1 MASSIAG
8 PIIGPSPAVELAPAA
23 AGCVSRVADG
33 PAGVPEGWPKFLDEP
48 MAWVGPQFTDESEYI
63 HTLSESDLQEA
74 ENALLVF
81 KALGLDGDCVSRDN
95 FPLPT
100 LGPRLDRIRRDVHQG
115 KGFGVICGL
124 DPQKYLVED
133 LTVLYLG
140 IQSYI
145 ANRHGR
151 QDRTGNMLVHIV
163 ADNSSKLKAG
173 HHRHSTSPITF
184 HNEEAGDI
192 VSWLTRST
200 AVSGGKCIIASAYTV
215 YNVLATS
222 CSDMVRT
229 LARSDWPFALPRF
242 QCRPVLFH
250 HEGRVLINFGRVALT
265 GNAIYPRPTN
275 LPAVTPRQM
284 EALDSIE
291 NIAKA
296 TQLEISTRA
305 GDMHFINN
313 LTILHRREGFING
326 EAAQERR
333 HLVRMRLRDD
343 EMGWKLPAD
352 LRQEWS
358 AAFNEEAPKIWHIEP
373 MPDGFFPLRSSKLK
387 SIFYFR
393 ANQSNSTGSSR
404 YYTLGFLVLFI
415 VSAMASA
422 IDTGLTTATS
432 LNSLLPT
439 TSTFTLENSLPGC
452 SWPKTLQDAQD
463 PLSNMM
469 SASVT
474 LDIGPGPL
482 LFENGNFE
490 LLVGIISLCSKD
502 GWGRNLSQ
510 SNYQAKLQ
518 TKPTGDNPW
527 APRIDTVV
535 ALLSLMVAVLGL
547 VPAYFNAFLAWV
559 SHTS

>member
-1 MASSIAG
+1 MASSIVG

-33 PAGVPEGWPKFLDEP
+33 SAGVPEGWPKFLDEP
-48 MAWVGPQFTDESEYI
+48 MAWVGAQFTDESEFI
-63 HTLSESDLQEA
+63 HSLSESDLQEV

-100 LGPRLDRIRRDVHQG
+100 LGPRLDRIRQDVHQG
-115 KGFGVICGL
+115 KGFGVIRGL
-124 DPQKYLVED
+124 DPQ
-133 LTVLYLG
+133 
-140 IQSYI
+140 I
-145 ANRHGR
+145 
-151 QDRTGNMLVHIV
+151 HIV

-222 CSDMVRT
+222 RPDIVRT

-250 HEGRVLINFGRVALT
+250 HEGKVLINFGRVALT
-265 GNAIYPRPTN
+265 GNAIHPRPTN

-313 LTILHRREGFING
+313 LTILHRREGFVNG

-343 EMGWKLPAD
+343 ELGWKLPVD

-358 AAFNEEAPKIWHIEP
+358 AAFDKATPKIWHIEQ
-373 MPDGFFPLRSSKLK
+373 MPDGFFPLRSQ
-387 SIFYFR
+387 
-393 ANQSNSTGSSR
+393 AN
-404 YYTLGFLVLFI
+404 
-415 VSAMASA
+415 
-422 IDTGLTTATS
+422 
-432 LNSLLPT
+432 
-439 TSTFTLENSLPGC
+439 
-452 SWPKTLQDAQD
+452 
-463 PLSNMM
+463 
-469 SASVT
+469 
-474 LDIGPGPL
+474 
-482 LFENGNFE
+482 
-490 LLVGIISLCSKD
+490 
-502 GWGRNLSQ
+502 
-510 SNYQAKLQ
+510 
-518 TKPTGDNPW
+518 
-527 APRIDTVV
+527 
-535 ALLSLMVAVLGL
+535 
-547 VPAYFNAFLAWV
+547 
-559 SHTS
+559 

>member
-1 MASSIAG
+1 
-8 PIIGPSPAVELAPAA
+8 
-23 AGCVSRVADG
+23 
-33 PAGVPEGWPKFLDEP
+33 
-48 MAWVGPQFTDESEYI
+48 
-63 HTLSESDLQEA
+63 
-74 ENALLVF
+74 
-81 KALGLDGDCVSRDN
+81 
-95 FPLPT
+95 
-100 LGPRLDRIRRDVHQG
+100 
-115 KGFGVICGL
+115 
-124 DPQKYLVED
+124 
-133 LTVLYLG
+133 
-140 IQSYI
+140 
-145 ANRHGR
+145 
-151 QDRTGNMLVHIV
+151 
-163 ADNSSKLKAG
+163 
-173 HHRHSTSPITF
+173 
-184 HNEEAGDI
+184 
-192 VSWLTRST
+192 
-200 AVSGGKCIIASAYTV
+200 
-215 YNVLATS
+215 
-222 CSDMVRT
+222 
-229 LARSDWPFALPRF
+229 
-242 QCRPVLFH
+242 
-250 HEGRVLINFGRVALT
+250 
-265 GNAIYPRPTN
+265 
-275 LPAVTPRQM
+275 M

-333 HLVRMRLRDD
+333 HLVRMRLCDE
-343 EMGWKLPAD
+343 EMGWKLLAD
-352 LRQEWS
+352 LRREWPT
-358 AAFNEEAPKIWHIEP
+358 AFNEEAPKIWHIEP
-373 MPDGFFPLRSSKLK
+373 MPDGLFPLMSS
-387 SIFYFR
+387 
-393 ANQSNSTGSSR
+393 QSNYTGSSR

-422 IDTGLTTATS
+422 IETGLTTATS
-432 LNSLLPT
+432 LNSILST

-463 PLSNMM
+463 QLSNTK

-547 VPAYFNAFLAWV
+547 VPAYFTAFHAWR
-559 SHTS
+559 T

>member
-1 MASSIAG
+1 MASSIVG

-23 AGCVSRVADG
+23 AGCVSRVAHG

-48 MAWVGPQFTDESEYI
+48 MAWVGPQFTDESEFI
-63 HTLSESDLQEA
+63 HTLSESDLQEVD
-74 ENALLVF
+74 NALLVF

-100 LGPRLDRIRRDVHQG
+100 LGPKLDRIRQDVHQG
-115 KGFGVICGL
+115 KGFGVIRGL
-124 DPQKYLVED
+124 DPQKYSVED

-140 IQSYI
+140 IQSHI

-151 QDRTGNMLVHIV
+151 QDRKGNMLVHIV

-222 CSDMVRT
+222 RPDMVRT

-250 HEGRVLINFGRVALT
+250 HEGKVLINFGRVALT
-265 GNAIYPRPTN
+265 GNEIHPRPTN
-275 LPAVTPRQM
+275 LPAVTPRQI

-296 TQLEISTRA
+296 TQLEINTRA

-313 LTILHRREGFING
+313 LAILHRREGFVNG
-326 EAAQERR
+326 ETARERR

-343 EMGWKLPAD
+343 ELGWKLPAD

-358 AAFNEEAPKIWHIEP
+358 AAFNKEAPKIWHIEP
-373 MPDGFFPLRSSKLK
+373 MPDGFFPLRSQ
-387 SIFYFR
+387 
-393 ANQSNSTGSSR
+393 AN
-404 YYTLGFLVLFI
+404 
-415 VSAMASA
+415 
-422 IDTGLTTATS
+422 
-432 LNSLLPT
+432 
-439 TSTFTLENSLPGC
+439 
-452 SWPKTLQDAQD
+452 
-463 PLSNMM
+463 
-469 SASVT
+469 
-474 LDIGPGPL
+474 
-482 LFENGNFE
+482 
-490 LLVGIISLCSKD
+490 
-502 GWGRNLSQ
+502 
-510 SNYQAKLQ
+510 
-518 TKPTGDNPW
+518 
-527 APRIDTVV
+527 
-535 ALLSLMVAVLGL
+535 
-547 VPAYFNAFLAWV
+547 
-559 SHTS
+559 

>member
-1 MASSIAG
+1 MVSSLAG

-63 HTLSESDLQEA
+63 HTLSEFELQEA

-115 KGFGVICGL
+115 KGFGVIRGL
-124 DPQKYLVED
+124 DPQKYSVED

-151 QDRTGNMLVHIV
+151 QDRKGNMLVHII

-222 CSDMVRT
+222 RPDMVRT

-265 GNAIYPRPTN
+265 GNAIHPRPTN

-296 TQLEISTRA
+296 TQLEISTHA

-313 LTILHRREGFING
+313 LTILHRREGFVNG
-326 EAAQERR
+326 EAARERR

-343 EMGWKLPAD
+343 ELGWKLPAD

-358 AAFNEEAPKIWHIEP
+358 AAFNKEAPKIWHIEP
-373 MPDGFFPLRSSKLK
+373 MPDGFFPLRSQ
-387 SIFYFR
+387 
-393 ANQSNSTGSSR
+393 AN
-404 YYTLGFLVLFI
+404 
-415 VSAMASA
+415 
-422 IDTGLTTATS
+422 
-432 LNSLLPT
+432 
-439 TSTFTLENSLPGC
+439 
-452 SWPKTLQDAQD
+452 
-463 PLSNMM
+463 
-469 SASVT
+469 
-474 LDIGPGPL
+474 
-482 LFENGNFE
+482 
-490 LLVGIISLCSKD
+490 
-502 GWGRNLSQ
+502 
-510 SNYQAKLQ
+510 
-518 TKPTGDNPW
+518 
-527 APRIDTVV
+527 
-535 ALLSLMVAVLGL
+535 
-547 VPAYFNAFLAWV
+547 
-559 SHTS
+559 